1 MLDSSAGVSH
11 ASIPSMHGSFAFIIE
26 ESLNYDKGQEFVVW
40 SSGFRVQGLGCRVQG
55 VGFRV

>member
-40 SSGFRVQGLGCRVQG
+40 SSGFRVQGLGSRV
-55 VGFRV
+55 